1 LTSPTFGAATGE
13 VTIMRHSSLRV
24 RRLLVGVALSGLLSA
39 GTTGAAWALGADP
52 HPARGGLPGAGEWP
66 AAVAAVAAGVAP
78 PDPAAA
84 SPAQVRRFWA
94 ALTERQRLELARRAP
109 GVVGNLD
116 GIPYPVRYAANE
128 RARRATGPGGPRP
141 AGRLLGYDPRGDGRV
156 TLVLGELASARRVA
170 VIVPGSGWSLRKLF
184 REARTGADPI
194 AAARTLRDQLH
205 RLDPAGRV
213 AVVVWLGYDAPENID
228 RQAMRSERA
237 VAGAGALARFVEGL
251 PHDATVSLLCHSYGA
266 VVCGRAAAGTRVG
279 DLVALA
285 APGMDVA
292 SATGLRSSARV
303 WAARIADDPIRFVP
317 NLRVA
322 GFGHG
327 ADPTAPGFGAR
338 VFRTGTASGHDRYYA
353 PGGESLGNLARIVLE
368 RTSEVTLVAHPS

>member
-1 LTSPTFGAATGE
+1 
-13 VTIMRHSSLRV
+13 
-24 RRLLVGVALSGLLSA
+24 
-39 GTTGAAWALGADP
+39 
-52 HPARGGLPGAGEWP
+52 
-66 AAVAAVAAGVAP
+66 VAAVAAGVAP

-84 SPAQVRRFWA
+84 SPAQVRRFWT
-94 ALTERQRLELARRAP
+94 ALTERQRLELARRAS

-128 RARRATGPGGPRP
+128 RARRATDPGGPRP

-156 TLVLGELASARRVA
+156 ILVLGELASARRVA
-170 VIVPGSGWSLRKLF
+170 VIVPGSGWSLHKLL

-251 PHDATVSLLCHSYGA
+251 PHDARVSLLCHSYGA
-266 VVCGRAAAGTRVG
+266 VVCGRAAAGARVG

-292 SATGLRSSARV
+292 SATGLRSSARI
-303 WAARIADDPIRFVP
+303 WAASVSRDPIRFVP
-317 NLRVA
+317 NLRLA

-327 ADPTAPGFGAR
+327 ADPTAAGFGAR
-338 VFRTGTASGHDRYYA
+338 VFRTGAASGHDRYYA
-353 PGGESLGNLARIVLE
+353 PGGEALANLARIVLE
-368 RTSEVTLVAHPS
+368 RTSEVTLVAHPV